1 VWWRGEI
8 VRDSSEGARKRP
20 GGSGRGVCGDDPTR
34 ASNKRLRVGMDIGE
48 DMGMLT

>member
-1 VWWRGEI
+1 MK
-8 VRDSSEGARKRP
+8 DSSEEARKRP
-20 GGSGRGVCGDDPTR
+20 GGNGRGVCGDGPTR